1 MPRLQSEAPRISE
14 KRKGELLLFQRIS
27 GLLFNDLNLLENAL
41 THSSYAHESHPV
53 QVSDNERLEFL
64 GDSVLSLSVSEY
76 LYRTYNMSEG
86 EYTRIRSFVVS
97 EDSLAEVAK
106 RLTVDNYILI
116 GRGEELSGG
125 REKKAILAD
134 CMEAVFGAYFL
145 DRGYDEAKRFILSL
159 LIPSIERMKDDPMR
173 KDYKTTLQEYVQ
185 KRFKTI
191 PHYTMTGSEGPEHD
205 QEFSFTVSFQKQVFG
220 PCTGHSKKDA
230 EQNAAKLALERLGLL

>member
-27 GLLFNDLNLLENAL
+27 GLRFDNLNLLENAL

-76 LYRTYNMSEG
+76 LYCTYNMSEG

-159 LIPSIERMKDDPMR
+159 LIPSIEGR
-173 KDYKTTLQEYVQ
+173 
-185 KRFKTI
+185 
-191 PHYTMTGSEGPEHD
+191 PH
-205 QEFSFTVSFQKQVFG
+205 
-220 PCTGHSKKDA
+220 A
-230 EQNAAKLALERLGLL
+230 